1 MDQIEVISFDAEGT
15 LVTPDFS
22 QALWHEAIPS
32 LYAQKHGLDLS
43 QAKKV
48 LTEEYDRIGDQQL
61 EWYDV
66 RYWFNSLGLGAPE
79 PVIESCLNKACY
91 YPEVNEVL
99 SSLASKYK
107 LVIASGTPIEL
118 LHYLLRD
125 VESYFTHIFSAI
137 SHYRQI
143 KNPEFYLAICQ
154 EMNVQPNRVAHVGDN
169 RQFDFL
175 NSKQVGINAFHLDR
189 LGGNHRESLSDL
201 TQFKH
206 LFLSPK

>member
-22 QALWHEAIPS
+22 QTLWHEAIPS

-79 PVIESCLNKACY
+79 PVIESCLDKACY

-99 SSLASKYK
+99 FSLASKYK

-118 LHYLLRD
+118 LRYLLRD
-125 VESYFTHIFSAI
+125 VESYFTHIFSSI

-143 KNPEFYLAICQ
+143 KNPGFYLAICQ

-189 LGGNHRESLSDL
+189 LGGNHQGSLDNL
-201 TQFKH
+201 TQFKQ
-206 LFLSPK
+206 LLLSRK